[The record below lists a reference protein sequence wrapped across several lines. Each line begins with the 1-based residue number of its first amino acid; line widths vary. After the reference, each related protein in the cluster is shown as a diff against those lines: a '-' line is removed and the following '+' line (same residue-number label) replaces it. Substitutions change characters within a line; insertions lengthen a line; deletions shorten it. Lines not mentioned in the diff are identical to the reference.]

1 MTARNNKGFTLIELL
16 IVMIIL
22 GLLASLVAPK
32 MFGKI
37 GKSKQQA
44 AKAQISML
52 ESAIETYRLD
62 VGSFPTEEQG
72 LAALR
77 EPPSG
82 VESWD
87 GPYLPKEVPLDPWGN
102 RYEYHYPSEHSYF
115 EIVSYGAEGRSG
127 REEEKADIFNLKKT
141 HS

>member
-1 MTARNNKGFTLIELL
+1 MRARNNKGFTLIELL

-52 ESAIETYRLD
+52 ESAVETYRLD

-72 LAALR
+72 LSALR
-77 EPPSG
+77 EQPSG

-102 RYEYHYPSEHSYF
+102 RYVYHFPSEHSYF
-115 EIVSYGAEGRSG
+115 EIVSYGADGKSG
-127 REEEKADIFNLKKT
+127 GEEENADIFNWKQT
-141 HS
+141 ES